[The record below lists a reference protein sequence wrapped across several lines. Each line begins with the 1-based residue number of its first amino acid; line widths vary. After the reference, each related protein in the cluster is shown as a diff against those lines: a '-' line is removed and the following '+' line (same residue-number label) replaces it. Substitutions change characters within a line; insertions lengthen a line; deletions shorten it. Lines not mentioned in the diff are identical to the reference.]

1 MAQPRYDDGL
11 HGYGMDS
18 GAAAAAMYDPHAG
31 HRPPGLQGLPSHHS
45 PHMTHA
51 AAAAATVGMHGYHS
65 GAGGHGTPSHVSP
78 VGNHLMGAIPEVHKR
93 DKDAIYEH
101 PLFPLLALIFEKCEL
116 ATCTPREPGVQGGD
130 VCSSESFNEDIAMF
144 SKQVRIMAPAFGAID
159 GATSRQQQQQ
169 QQQQQHSR
177 GNNNNVLLPYIR
189 SQKPYYTADPEVDSL
204 MVQAIQVLRFH
215 LLELEKPAGI
225 ESPRVSEGLKPK
237 PKQKQQ
243 QQQQQQQHRINISIC
258 AIIMVMG
265 LAMESQSELELE
277 FTGNASKAICMPF
290 AGEGAAGRDNR
301 DEQVHELCDNFCHR
315 YISCL
320 KGKMPIDLVID
331 ERDTT
336 KPPELGSAN
345 GEGRSNADSTSH
357 TDGASTPDVPSTQ
370 DFSPLEETYAS
381 YRIKHEADF

>member
-1 MAQPRYDDGL
+1 MFRLKLLKQNRKKSFQQKEKKERWCWIIWLVAFCSGKSNQFVLLKVAQVGLDVAPRALMAQPRYDDGL
-11 HGYGMDS
+11 HGYMDS
-18 GAAAAAMYDPHAG
+18 GAAAAAMYDPHVG
-31 HRPPGLQGLPSHHS
+31 HRPPGLQGLPPHHS
-45 PHMTHA
+45 PHMSH
-51 AAAAATVGMHGYHS
+51 AAAAATVGMHGYHT

-78 VGNHLMGAIPEVHKR
+78 VANHLMGAIPEVHKR

-144 SKQVRIMAPAFGAID
+144 SKQ
-159 GATSRQQQQQ
+159 
-169 QQQQQHSR
+169 
-177 GNNNNVLLPYIR
+177 IR

-215 LLELEKPAGI
+215 LLELEK
-225 ESPRVSEGLKPK
+225 
-237 PKQKQQ
+237 
-243 QQQQQQQHRINISIC
+243 
-258 AIIMVMG
+258 
-265 LAMESQSELELE
+265 
-277 FTGNASKAICMPF
+277 
-290 AGEGAAGRDNR
+290 
-301 DEQVHELCDNFCHR
+301 VHELCDNFCHR

-357 TDGASTPDVPSTQ
+357 TDGASTPDVVSTP
-370 DFSPLEETYAS
+370 FAGAHGPILAS
-381 YRIKHEADF
+381 YNAVVHPCS